1 MMIGCRAHDYGSAT
15 AQEMAR
21 RLKAHGW
28 ECGQI
33 VVQKLLSSCPS
44 LEAVSPAM
52 CEDVYRA
59 FTDLGLKTPLLGY
72 YIQPSL
78 PDKDAR
84 LAQVELF
91 KKGLDNSLYL
101 GGAYV
106 GTETGD
112 FPVDGP
118 MEERRPLFENL
129 VDSFLRFAEHAE
141 KIGAK
146 IAVEPAAHHT
156 LGTPELVCELLERV
170 DSDRLFIIYDS
181 VNMLKKSVF
190 AEQAAYW
197 QKNLD
202 AFGDRIVVCHIKDGD
217 YQGNVFTE
225 CRLGQGKIDYGP
237 LFSFLKAQK
246 REIAVI
252 REGTAPERGE
262 EEREY
267 LVKNL
272 R

>member
-1 MMIGCRAHDYGSAT
+1 MIGCRAHDYGSDT
-15 AQEMAR
+15 AREMAQK
-21 RLKAHGW
+21 LHEHGW

-33 VVQKLLSSCPS
+33 VVQKLLRDCPS
-44 LEAVSPAM
+44 LDAVTPAM
-52 CEDVYRA
+52 CEDVYKA
-59 FTDLGLKTPLLGY
+59 FTELGMKTPLLGY
-72 YIQPSL
+72 YIQPAL
-78 PDKDAR
+78 ADKADR

-170 DSDRLFIIYDS
+170 DSDRLFIIFDS

-190 AEQAAYW
+190 ADQTAYW
-197 QKNLD
+197 KRNLD

-217 YQGNVFTE
+217 YQGDRFAE
-225 CRLGQGKIDYGP
+225 CQLGQGKIDYTV
-237 LFSFLKAQK
+237 LFTFLKEQT

-252 REGTAPERGE
+252 REGTAPDRGRQERD
-262 EEREY
+262 Y
-267 LVKNL
+267 LFEKL